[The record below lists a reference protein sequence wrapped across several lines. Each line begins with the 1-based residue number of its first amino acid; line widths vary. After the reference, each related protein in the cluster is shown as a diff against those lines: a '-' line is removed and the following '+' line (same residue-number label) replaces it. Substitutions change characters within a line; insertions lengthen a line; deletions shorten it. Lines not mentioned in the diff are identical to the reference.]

1 MSNKVTFSTNKYV
14 QEEIAK
20 IKLELEQNTVEG
32 LDGIKQEHEKKVR
45 NIIYDKEAKEVLNIN
60 NKNI

>member
-1 MSNKVTFSTNKYV
+1 M
-14 QEEIAK
+14 EEERDSQINCLQTIECDDIEQLIEMG
-20 IKLELEQNTVEG
+20 IK
-32 LDGIKQEHEKKVR
+32 IKQEHEKKVR